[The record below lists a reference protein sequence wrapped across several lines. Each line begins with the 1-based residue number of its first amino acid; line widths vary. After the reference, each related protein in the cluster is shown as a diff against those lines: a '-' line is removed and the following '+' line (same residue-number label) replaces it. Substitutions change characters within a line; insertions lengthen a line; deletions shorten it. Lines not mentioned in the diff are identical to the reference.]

1 MRAVGF
7 FHWLSWARP
16 FDGKAFEHVFV
27 MKDLIRALLVLA
39 LVAVV
44 GMFVFGFWSGTA
56 WRVRPDDSSAPVGTT
71 GTIDTQK
78 ARERGAEL
86 GEKAAVA
93 TAKVQDAIGEAEV
106 TTKIKAKMA
115 LDDTIKAREID
126 ASTTGSTVVLT
137 GTVGS
142 RAEQDRAVTLT
153 RETAGVTRVVDRL
166 VVQVK

>member
-1 MRAVGF
+1 MRTIV
-7 FHWLSWARP
+7 
-16 FDGKAFEHVFV
+16 
-27 MKDLIRALLVLA
+27 RALLVLV
-39 LVAVV
+39 LLGVV
-44 GMFVFGFWSGTA
+44 GFVLLGYWTGASWPNAGA
-56 WRVRPDDSSAPVGTT
+56 GGRPS
-71 GTIDTQK
+71 GTIDSDTAK
-78 ARERGAEL
+78 RRGAEI
-86 GEKAAVA
+86 GEQAARA
-93 TAKVQDAIGEAEV
+93 TAKLQNTIGEAAL

-142 RAEQDRAVTLT
+142 RAELDRAVTLT

>member
-1 MRAVGF
+1 VAKRAGEQISQKTAEAAKTAEEA
-7 FHWLSWARP
+7 LT
-16 FDGKAFEHVFV
+16 DG
-27 MKDLIRALLVLA
+27 AL
-39 LVAVV
+39 
-44 GMFVFGFWSGTA
+44 TA
-56 WRVRPDDSSAPVGTT
+56 
-71 GTIDTQK
+71 
-78 ARERGAEL
+78 
-86 GEKAAVA
+86 
-93 TAKVQDAIGEAEV
+93 
-106 TTKIKAKMA
+106 KIKAKMA

>member
-1 MRAVGF
+1 MRTIV
-7 FHWLSWARP
+7 RT
-16 FDGKAFEHVFV
+16 
-27 MKDLIRALLVLA
+27 LLVLV
-39 LVAVV
+39 LLGVV
-44 GMFVFGFWSGTA
+44 GFVLLGYWTGASWPNAG
-56 WRVRPDDSSAPVGTT
+56 VGGRPI
-71 GTIDTQK
+71 GTIDSDTAK
-78 ARERGAEL
+78 RRGAEI
-86 GEKAAVA
+86 GEQAARA
-93 TAKVQDAIGEAEV
+93 TAKLQNTIGEAAL

-142 RAEQDRAVTLT
+142 RAELDRAVTLT